1 MLDDVHPGILDHTIP
16 YSYVHT
22 KDPSVAWKQK
32 LLFKNLLKGKNNE
45 IREKDEEFAS
55 LKESLKNSKPIIDT
69 VDLTSGESEPVSKRP
84 RTEDTT
90 KSNLAIMH
98 EQNQHHTQRLVQVK
112 KEKNAAEA
120 TLETV
125 RGEKEAVEANL
136 EEVKED
142 LEDSNELAGQLT
154 VTANVWQGRF
164 DELVSLIEA
173 GGQIDGAM
181 ISEIRNRPLLS

>member
-1 MLDDVHPGILDHTIP
+1 M
-16 YSYVHT
+16 
-22 KDPSVAWKQK
+22 
-32 LLFKNLLKGKNNE
+32 
-45 IREKDEEFAS
+45 
-55 LKESLKNSKPIIDT
+55 
-69 VDLTSGESEPVSKRP
+69 
-84 RTEDTT
+84 
-90 KSNLAIMH
+90 
-98 EQNQHHTQRLVQVK
+98 
-112 KEKNAAEA
+112 
-120 TLETV
+120 
-125 RGEKEAVEANL
+125 EANL